1 MSGGQYNPAEGIA
14 FTVYEAVD
22 YAGLIVTMGATA
34 NYANICAASSDEP
47 MGYTFTNSKHPIT
60 AASQAAQKVTIMAL
74 IEGQIV
80 EGVLPATHGAIAVG
94 NELMCTAAGKIIKK
108 TGGAG
113 WVVGR
118 AMAAVDEN
126 TGGYL
131 KFRVSKRYVS
141 A

>member
-1 MSGGQYNPAEGIA
+1 MSGGQYNPAQGIA
-14 FTVYEAVD
+14 YTVYEAVD

-34 NYANICAASSDEP
+34 NYANICAASSNEP

-60 AASQAAQKVTIMAL
+60 AASQSAQKVTIMAL

-80 EGVLPATHGAIAVG
+80 EGVLPDTHTALKVG
-94 NELMCTAAGKIIKK
+94 DLLMVTTGGKVVKK
-108 TGGAG
+108 TSGAG

-118 AMAAVDEN
+118 ATAVVAEN
-126 TGGYL
+126 TGGYV
-131 KFRVSKRYVS
+131 KFRVSKYYVS